1 MVETV
6 EAPARVGD
14 AASGGVGLPI
24 LPGGQGEAPPPAR
37 SLRFGG
43 LWRQPDFVRLW
54 GAETVSAFGSQVS
67 LLALPLIAAL
77 TLGASELQMGL
88 LAAAGSAPFL
98 VVGLVAGAWVDRLP
112 RRPIL
117 IAADFGRAV
126 LLLAVPIAAV
136 ADALSLGL
144 LVAVAVAVGVL
155 TVFYNVAYVAYLP
168 ALVRRDQLVDGNA
181 KLQASASIAQV
192 AGPGLGGGL
201 VGLVTAP
208 LAIGLDAVS
217 FLASGLLL
225 SRIRTAEP
233 PPPPRSG
240 QTRIWAEIGE
250 GWRVVVGHPLLRAM
264 AGCSA
269 TTNFSGF
276 LFLSVY
282 VLYLTRDLGLGA
294 TGVGLVFAV
303 GGVGALIGATVAA
316 PAARRFGTGPT
327 MVAAQFLT
335 GVTGL
340 TVPLAVLFPA
350 VALPMVLIAEFAQW
364 LTLLVYDVNAM
375 SLRQALAPERLRG
388 RVNATARFL
397 ISGMQPI
404 GSLAGG
410 VLGALIGAPWTLV
423 VGVVG
428 MPCRSGGWCGRR
440 CGRCGSSRRRWRTG
454 RRAAPNPAPGP
465 RVAAGSL
472 HRPLR
477 REGRRRSDDGNG
489 ARQ

>member
-6 EAPARVGD
+6 EAPARHD
-14 AASGGVGLPI
+14 APERAGGVVS
-24 LPGGQGEAPPPAR
+24 PPPDGQPTADR
-37 SLRFGG
+37 GRVRFAG
-43 LWRQPDFVRLW
+43 LWRQPDFLRLW
-54 GAETVSAFGSQVS
+54 GAETVSGFGSQVS

-88 LAAAGSAPFL
+88 LAAAGTSPFL
-98 VVGLVAGAWVDRLP
+98 LVGLIAGAWVDRLP

-117 IAADFGRAV
+117 IVADLGRAA

-208 LAIGLDAVS
+208 FAVGLDAVS
-217 FLASGLLL
+217 FLVSGLLL
-225 SRIRTAEP
+225 SRIRTPEP
-233 PPPPRSG
+233 PPPPRAR

-269 TTNFSGF
+269 TTNFFGF

-282 VLYLTRDLGLGA
+282 VLYLTRDLGLSA

-303 GGVGALIGATVAA
+303 GGAGALIGATVAA

-327 MVAAQFLT
+327 MVVAQFLT

-340 TVPLAVLFPA
+340 AVPLAVLFPA
-350 VALPMVLIAEFAQW
+350 VALPMVLFSEFAQW
-364 LTLLVYDVNAM
+364 LTLLVYDVNAL

-404 GSLAGG
+404 GALAGG
-410 VLGALIGAPWTLV
+410 LLGALIGAPWTLV

-428 MPCRSGGWCGRR
+428 MTLSVGWLVRS
-440 CGRCGSSRRRWRTG
+440 
-454 RRAAPNPAPGP
+454 
-465 RVAAGSL
+465 
-472 HRPLR
+472 PLR
-477 REGRRRSDDGNG
+477 TLREQPPALEDGAVAG
-489 ARQ
+489 PE